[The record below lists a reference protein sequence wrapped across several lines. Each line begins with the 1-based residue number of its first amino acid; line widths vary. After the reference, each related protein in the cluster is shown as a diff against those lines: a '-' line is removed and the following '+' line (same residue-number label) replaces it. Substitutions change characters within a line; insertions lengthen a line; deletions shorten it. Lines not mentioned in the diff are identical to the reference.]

1 MASIKDRRR
10 DWWDARARVQRIS
23 TERSMVVRASESM
36 KWLTALA
43 LLLVAAPILAACGE
57 APASPT
63 PIPAGIATAS
73 APPAAIP
80 TLTMISGPE
89 LTVKA
94 AGAIPWSLVVVG
106 DSVPYN
112 SPEDCPG
119 CTGFVDRY
127 ATAVTKATGHP
138 VKVQNLSQHN
148 NLGTDG
154 LLKELQSDTVRR
166 NALAGGDIIIVSIGF
181 NDIAWNINDDP
192 CDGPTTDNPDWSKFN
207 PTCAAAAAEIFR
219 PKLES
224 VYSQI
229 AALRA
234 GKPTIFRTYNRYN
247 DWIDVNFPP
256 EGVKATHDL
265 VEAWNAMACKAAQ
278 ANGFTC
284 ADIYHA
290 FNGSDGIA
298 PAGDLLIGHPSDKG
312 NEVIARV
319 LAALGFVPTSA
330 ATNPSRA
337 ATASAQATEVS
348 TSEKSVPSS
357 AAMMQFTGH
366 TGFVWQAS
374 FSPDGKK
381 IVTASA
387 DDTVRI
393 WDVAS
398 GKSLVTITGHSD
410 AVRGVVFSPDGKTVL
425 TASADQ
431 TARIWD
437 AATGQELLRL
447 TGHTDLVGKAV
458 FSPDGKTVV
467 TTSEDGTA
475 RVWDAETAKQ
485 RLVFKGHSDKVNR
498 VAFSPDGKAVVTS
511 SDDGTAIMWDP
522 STGKQL
528 QVFKN
533 HFVAI
538 AGVAFSRDGKWLITA
553 SVDGAPRL
561 WDVASGQEL
570 RGFIEASGVYGVA
583 ISPDGKYVA
592 TGGEGMV
599 VRLWDA
605 QTGSEVHRF
614 PGHTA
619 AVRNVV
625 FSPDGKYI
633 LTASHDNTARLWLT
647 P

>member
-1 MASIKDRRR
+1 MI
-10 DWWDARARVQRIS
+10 
-23 TERSMVVRASESM
+23 VRTLQSM

-63 PIPAGIATAS
+63 PIAAAISTAS

-80 TLTMISGPE
+80 TLTKIAGPE

-94 AGAIPWSLVVVG
+94 SAAISWSLVVVG
-106 DSVPYN
+106 DSLPN
-112 SPEDCPG
+112 NNPQDCPG

-138 VKVQNLSQHN
+138 VKVQNLSEHN
-148 NLGTDG
+148 GLGTDG
-154 LLKELQSDTVRR
+154 LLKELQSDTIRR
-166 NALAGGDIIIVSIGF
+166 NALAGADIIIVSIGS

-192 CDGPTTDNPDWSKFN
+192 CDGPTSDNPDWSKFN
-207 PTCAAAAAEIFR
+207 PTCAAAAAEMFR

-224 VYSQI
+224 VYTQI

-234 GKPTIFRTYNRYN
+234 GKPTIFRTDNRYN
-247 DWIDVNFPP
+247 DWITVNFPP
-256 EGVKATHDL
+256 EGVNATHDL

-290 FNGSDGIA
+290 FNGSDGLT
-298 PAGDLLIGHPSDKG
+298 PAADLLAADYTHPSDKG

-330 ATNPSRA
+330 AVNPSSA
-337 ATASAQATEVS
+337 ATVSAQATELS
-348 TSEKSVPSS
+348 TAAVSVPSS
-357 AAMMQFTGH
+357 AAVMQFTGH

-381 IVTASA
+381 IVTAGA
-387 DDTVRI
+387 DDTARI

-398 GKSLVTITGHSD
+398 GKTLVTITGHSD
-410 AVRGVVFSPDGKTVL
+410 AVRGAVFSPDSKTVL

-437 AATGQELLRL
+437 AATGKELLRFA
-447 TGHTDLVGKAV
+447 GHTDVVGKAV

-467 TTSEDGTA
+467 TTSADGTA
-475 RVWDAETAKQ
+475 RVWDAQTGKEV
-485 RLVFKGHSDKVNR
+485 LIFKGHSDKLNR

-511 SDDGTAIMWDP
+511 SDDGSAIMWDP
-522 STGKQL
+522 LTGKQL
-528 QVFKN
+528 RVFKN
-533 HFVAI
+533 HFVAV
-538 AGVAFSRDGKWLITA
+538 AGVAFSLDGKWLVTA
-553 SVDGAPRL
+553 SADGAPRL
-561 WDVASGQEL
+561 WDAASGQEL
-570 RGFIEASGVYGVA
+570 RGFIEPNGVYGVA
-583 ISPDGKYVA
+583 ISPDGKYIA

-614 PGHTA
+614 SGHSDV
-619 AVRNVV
+619 VRNVV

-633 LTASHDNTARLWLT
+633 LTASNDDTARLWLI